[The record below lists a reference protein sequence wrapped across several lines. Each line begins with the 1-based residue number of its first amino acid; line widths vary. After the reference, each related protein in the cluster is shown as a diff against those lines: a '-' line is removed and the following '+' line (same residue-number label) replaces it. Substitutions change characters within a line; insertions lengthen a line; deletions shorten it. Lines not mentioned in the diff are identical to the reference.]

1 MAGGR
6 YPDPDSRSAQL
17 HRRAQQVLPG
27 GNSRLTVSMSPY
39 PVYARQGAGFRL
51 VDEDGVERIDFYNNA
66 TSLIHGH
73 AHPAIV
79 EAVTAQIARGT
90 AFAHPTEAE
99 IALAELLCARAPGF
113 EQVRFCNSGTEA
125 VMNAIKAARA
135 FTGRP
140 RIAKCEGVYH
150 GSYDPVEVSLDSPPS
165 AWGVPDPLPV
175 AYARGTPPGVL
186 QGVVVLPFN
195 DTERSRALLE
205 AAAGE
210 LAAVVIDLLPSRL
223 GMELASPEF
232 LAMLR
237 EVTRRH
243 GIVLIVDEVISFR
256 SGPTGLQGV
265 LGVQPDLTALGKI
278 IGGGFPVGAV
288 AGRREIMAM
297 FDAGAGKAPLPHAG
311 TYNGNPVTMVAGR
324 AAMELLTPDAFAALN
339 ALGEHTRALLEAVLR
354 ETGTPG
360 AAAGVGSLF
369 MLRLGAAPPGYRSQY
384 PTPERQARKLAL
396 AQHLLDHGIAMNPSL
411 MGAISTPMTPA
422 QPAALAAAVRS
433 GLAQAAAQ
441 ALPLP

>member
-1 MAGGR
+1 MASGR
-6 YPDPDSRSAQL
+6 YPDDASRSAQL
-17 HRRAQQVLPG
+17 YRRAQRVLPG
-27 GNSRLTVSMSPY
+27 GNSRLTVAMSPY

-51 VDEDGVERIDFYNNA
+51 LDEDGVERIDFYNNA
-66 TSLIHGH
+66 TALIHGH

-79 EAVTAQIARGT
+79 EAVTAQVARGS

-99 IALAELLCARAPGF
+99 IALAELLCARVPGF

-165 AWGVPDPLPV
+165 AWDAPDPVPV

-186 QGVVVLPFN
+186 ESVVVLPFN
-195 DTERSRALLE
+195 DAQRSRALLE

-223 GMELASPEF
+223 GMEPASPEF
-232 LAMLR
+232 LGVLR
-237 EVTRRH
+237 EVTQRH
-243 GIVLIVDEVISFR
+243 GIVLIFDEVISFR
-256 SGPTGLQGV
+256 AGPTGLQGV
-265 LGVQPDLTALGKI
+265 LGMQPDLTTLGKI

-288 AGRREIMAM
+288 AGRRDIMAM

-311 TYNGNPVTMVAGR
+311 TYTGNPVTMVAGR
-324 AAMELLTPDAFAALN
+324 AAMELLTPEAFAHIN
-339 ALGEHTRALLEAVLR
+339 ALDDQTRTLLQAALR

-360 AAAGVGSLF
+360 VAAGVGSLF
-369 MLRLGAAPPGYRSQY
+369 MLRLGDATPGYRAQY
-384 PTPERQARKLAL
+384 PMPERQARKLAL
-396 AQHLLDHGIAMNPSL
+396 ARHLLDHGIAMNAAL

-422 QPAALAAAVRS
+422 EPAALGAAMRS
-433 GLAQAAAQ
+433 GLAQAAVQ
-441 ALPLP
+441 AAPLP